1 MSEDQAVWFEL
12 QGHGGFRWGF
22 IADFDTYEDAE
33 QYDND
38 NNFDYGWTRIV
49 KVQGI
54 L

>member
-12 QGHGGFRWGF
+12 RGHDGFRWEF

-38 NNFDYGWTRIV
+38 HSFDYDQTDIV
-49 KVQGI
+49 KVRGI